1 MKHAIPRLLQLKNK
15 ASNDLL
21 VIALLAILLFAVS
34 VWFDISDLILRWIFQ
49 HDTWEFHELFTV
61 APFLIVAFAV
71 YAWRRNRELT
81 EQIRRREKAEAEK
94 AILVPELE
102 NALADVS
109 RLKKLLPTC
118 SRCRKI
124 RDSSG
129 YWLHIDQY
137 LEVYLQTRLD
147 GGLCPDCAREIY
159 GNGKSPAGRV
169 RT

>member
-1 MKHAIPRLLQLKNK
+1 MKYAIPRSLRFKNK
-15 ASNDLL
+15 ASSDLL

-34 VWFDISDLILRWIFQ
+34 VWFDIFTMILSWIFR
-49 HDTWEFHELFTV
+49 HDTWEFHELFTL

-71 YAWRRNRELT
+71 YAWRRNRELA
-81 EQIRRREKAEAEK
+81 EQIRRREQAEAEK
-94 AILVPELE
+94 AVLVPELE
-102 NALADVS
+102 SALADVTK
-109 RLKKLLPTC
+109 LKKLLPAC

-137 LEVYLQTRLD
+137 MEVHLQTRLD

-159 GNGKSPAGRV
+159 GNGKHPAGRV
-169 RT
+169 GT